1 MSAPDVS
8 ADPSAEAQRAK
19 VEALAKAD
27 KGEQIMALAYPVRL
41 SKTERELAG
50 AAARLREK
58 SFSEYVRVL
67 IIQDIKQGDTR

>member
-1 MSAPDVS
+1 MSAP
-8 ADPSAEAQRAK
+8 
-19 VEALAKAD
+19 D

-50 AAARLREK
+50 AAARLQEK

-67 IIQDIKQGDTR
+67 INQDLKQGDTR